1 MYTCMWAYCNW
12 AFLNSPIHSFSAC
25 LLQYW
30 CVVAGKNGKGG
41 WEEGMEREGGR
52 KGMVKS
58 KDDVIFYHML
68 YASLQDSVS
77 SNKVVGMYQC
87 EI

>member
-1 MYTCMWAYCNW
+1 MER
-12 AFLNSPIHSFSAC
+12 
-25 LLQYW
+25 
-30 CVVAGKNGKGG
+30 
-41 WEEGMEREGGR
+41 EEGMEREGGR